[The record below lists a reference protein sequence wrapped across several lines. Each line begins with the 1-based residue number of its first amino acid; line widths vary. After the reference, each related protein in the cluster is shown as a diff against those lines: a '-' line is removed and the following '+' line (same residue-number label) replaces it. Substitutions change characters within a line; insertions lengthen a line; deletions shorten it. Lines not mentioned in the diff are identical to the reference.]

1 MPTLFD
7 IGLTI
12 LLALPFVI
20 ARFLVHPLPP
30 PSLLRFAAS
39 LPLVA
44 RAAAAV
50 GASQRLSLA
59 YALLL
64 VWLQLPIG
72 AVALAFGKLAPMLER
87 ATTFNV
93 LHWIRGRGRSDG
105 NNANDDDDQP
115 RGAYPAAV
123 GGSWSPTSSSS
134 SSSDTS
140 AQLWAGLR
148 MLTYTGVISTEAA
161 AALTDVCADGWVL
174 LSLAFLATPGG
185 FLTQVGC
192 LLAGLVWPAAC
203 SALLVGA
210 TGPRA
215 LQRQLQ
221 WAKYWACYASLL
233 HAGHELER
241 TGLWQW
247 AVGGHHAH
255 LLLVVWLQVP
265 YFRGAPRLH
274 AYAIGKLSAALMNS
288 PSSAAQPL
296 SPSLLTPSR
305 GDGEGDYPPVA
316 VPAPRRIVPTPVA
329 VPVSRSETS
338 EGHNRPET
346 TPLPVRVDE
355 VKED

>member
-1 MPTLFD
+1 M
-7 IGLTI
+7 
-12 LLALPFVI
+12 
-20 ARFLVHPLPP
+20 
-30 PSLLRFAAS
+30 
-39 LPLVA
+39 
-44 RAAAAV
+44 
-50 GASQRLSLA
+50 GASHRLSLA

-72 AVALAFGKLAPMLER
+72 AVALAFGKLAPILER

-93 LHWIRGRGRSDG
+93 LNWVRGRSSA
-105 NNANDDDDQP
+105 ANSDDDQP

-123 GGSWSPTSSSS
+123 GGGWSPTSSSS
-134 SSSDTS
+134 SSPGPS

-161 AALTDVCADGWVL
+161 AALTDICADGWVL
-174 LSLAFLATPGG
+174 LALVFLATPGG

-210 TGPRA
+210 TGSRA

-247 AVGGHHAH
+247 AVGGHHLH

-274 AYAIGKLSAALMNS
+274 AYAIDKLSAAFVNS
-288 PSSAAQPL
+288 SSSSSSSTTARAL
-296 SPSLLTPSR
+296 SPSPPLTLSA
-305 GDGEGDYPPVA
+305 GEEGNYPPVA
-316 VPAPRRIVPTPVA
+316 VGPVPRHMTSTPSA
-329 VPVSRSETS
+329 VPVSCSES
-338 EGHNRPET
+338 NEAPGARAT
-346 TPLPVRVDE
+346 TPLPARVDE
-355 VKED
+355 LKED

>member
-1 MPTLFD
+1 M
-7 IGLTI
+7 
-12 LLALPFVI
+12 
-20 ARFLVHPLPP
+20 
-30 PSLLRFAAS
+30 
-39 LPLVA
+39 
-44 RAAAAV
+44 
-50 GASQRLSLA
+50 GASHRLSLA

-72 AVALAFGKLAPMLER
+72 AVALAFGKLAPILER

-93 LHWIRGRGRSDG
+93 LNWIRGRRSSS
-105 NNANDDDDQP
+105 ANSDNDQP

-123 GGSWSPTSSSS
+123 GGGWSPTSSSS
-134 SSSDTS
+134 SSDPS

-148 MLTYTGVISTEAA
+148 MLTYTGVISSEAA
-161 AALTDVCADGWVL
+161 AALTDICADGWVL
-174 LSLAFLATPGG
+174 LSLVFLATPGG

-247 AVGGHHAH
+247 AVGGHHLH
-255 LLLVVWLQVP
+255 LLFVVWLQVP

-274 AYAIGKLSAALMNS
+274 AYAIDKLSAAFANSSSSTTARAWS
-288 PSSAAQPL
+288 PSP
-296 SPSLLTPSR
+296 PFVTPSA
-305 GDGEGDYPPVA
+305 GEEGHYPPVA
-316 VPAPRRIVPTPVA
+316 APVPRRVLSTPTA
-329 VPVSRSETS
+329 VPVSCAESHEALGAR
-338 EGHNRPET
+338 ET
-346 TPLPVRVDE
+346 TPLPARVDE
-355 VKED
+355 LKED